1 MSCPADIKCRVGNV
15 STLTRFVDDDQ
26 AEQRT
31 LLKETAVAHRFLV
44 NGGQRRQ
51 RLVQIPDFVPGVTH
65 PTKI

>member
-15 STLTRFVDDDQ
+15 SALTRFIDDEQ

-31 LLKETAVAHRFLV
+31 LLKETAVAHLFLV
-44 NGGQRRQ
+44 NGGHRRQ
-51 RLVQIPDFVPGVTH
+51 KLVQIPDLVPGDAH